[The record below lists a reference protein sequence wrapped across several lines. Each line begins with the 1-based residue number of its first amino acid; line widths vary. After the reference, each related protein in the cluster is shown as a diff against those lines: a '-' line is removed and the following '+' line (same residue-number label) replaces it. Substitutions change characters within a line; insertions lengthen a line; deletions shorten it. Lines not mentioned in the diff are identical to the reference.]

1 MLKTRQIKTL
11 RLFFL
16 MVLPLRLVAACE
28 QKDNPP
34 PSETVP
40 ITADYPADYFVV
52 LPDPPKPPEPV
63 IQTVYVQKEIE
74 KQAEKLA
81 EEKAQK
87 LIERERK
94 KAVVQA
100 REEERRHEIK
110 KEAEKKQD
118 FREYVKQRS
127 ELIRVLRRQAGGS
140 FLTRGIA
147 AEQKQPLEAKVSV
160 QVSMKDKTYAAP
172 SVLSSY
178 PVDRSFI
185 LTEDRT
191 IAAVLL
197 DGINTQIG
205 GTVRAYVSEDV
216 FGADNRYKLLEKGD
230 VVLGRYEPTKK
241 VGETRVQVAFYRII
255 RSADGAEIYS
265 SGKSFAY
272 AADKMGRAGL
282 VGDVDNRNWERYG
295 LAFGTSLIG
304 GLAGLG
310 KAKVKGDEY
319 EEFWN
324 RLSDN
329 TTEIT
334 TKVLEQYMNIAP
346 VITIAQGEPIL
357 IRLAADITLKHP
369 TGKEEK

>member
-1 MLKTRQIKTL
+1 MLKAQKLKVL
-11 RLFFL
+11 RLFCFI
-16 MVLPLRLVAACE
+16 VLPLWLIAACE
-28 QKDNPP
+28 KKDNPP
-34 PSETVP
+34 PSDVIP
-40 ITADYPADYFVV
+40 ITADYPTDYFIV
-52 LPDPPKPPEPV
+52 LPPSKPEV
-63 IQTVYVQKEIE
+63 QTVYVQKEIE
-74 KQAEKLA
+74 KKAEELA

-87 LIERERK
+87 LIERERR
-94 KAVVQA
+94 KAVMQA
-100 REEERRHEIK
+100 RETERRQEIR
-110 KEAEKKQD
+110 KEAEKKRD

-140 FLTRGIA
+140 FLTRSDVP
-147 AEQKQPLEAKVSV
+147 KQRQPHQTKPSV

-172 SVLSSY
+172 IVLSSY

-191 IAAVLL
+191 IPAVLL
-197 DGINTQIG
+197 DGINSQLG
-205 GTVRAYVSEDV
+205 GTMRAYISEDV

-241 VGETRVQVAFYRII
+241 VGETRINVSFYRIL
-255 RSADGAEIYS
+255 RAADGAEIYS
-265 SGKSFAY
+265 AGTAFAY

-282 VGDVDNRNWERYG
+282 VGNVDNRNWERYG
-295 LAFGTSLIG
+295 LAFSTSLIG

-310 KAKVKGDEY
+310 KAKVDGDEY

-334 TKVLEQYMNIAP
+334 TKILEQYMNIAP
-346 VITIAQGEPIL
+346 IITIAQGEPIL
-357 IRLAADITLKHP
+357 IRLAADITLKQ
-369 TGKEEK
+369 ERQ

>member
-1 MLKTRQIKTL
+1 MLKARNLKAL
-11 RLFFL
+11 RLFFS

-28 QKDNPP
+28 KKDNPP
-34 PSETVP
+34 PSNVVP

-52 LPDPPKPPEPV
+52 LPEPPKPV
-63 IQTVYVQKEIE
+63 VQTVYVQKEIE
-74 KQAEKLA
+74 RQAEKLA

-87 LIERERK
+87 WIERERR
-94 KAVVQA
+94 KAVIQA
-100 REEERRHEIK
+100 RETERRQEIR
-110 KEAEKKQD
+110 KETEKKQD

-140 FLTRGIA
+140 FLTRGSEP
-147 AEQKQPLEAKVSV
+147 EQKQPLEAKVSV
-160 QVSMKDKTYAAP
+160 QVSMKDRTYAAP
-172 SVLSSY
+172 MVLSSY
-178 PVDRSFI
+178 PVNRSFI

-197 DGINTQIG
+197 DGVNSQIP
-205 GTVRAYVSEDV
+205 GTVRAVVAEDV
-216 FGADNRYKLLEKGD
+216 FGADGRYKLLEKGD
-230 VVLGRYEPTKK
+230 IVLGRYDKTTK
-241 VGETRVQVAFYRII
+241 VGETRLSVSFYRII

-265 SGKSFAY
+265 AGTAFAY

-357 IRLAADITLKHP
+357 IRLAADIALKHP

>member
-1 MLKTRQIKTL
+1 MLKARKLKVL
-11 RLFFL
+11 RLFFS
-16 MVLPLRLVAACE
+16 MFLPLRLVAACE
-28 QKDNPP
+28 KKDNPP
-34 PSETVP
+34 PSNVVP

-52 LPDPPKPPEPV
+52 LPEPPKPV
-63 IQTVYVQKEIE
+63 VQTVYVQKEIE
-74 KQAEKLA
+74 RKAEKLA

-87 LIERERK
+87 RIERERR

-100 REEERRHEIK
+100 RETERRQEIR
-110 KEAEKKQD
+110 KETEKKQD

-140 FLTRGIA
+140 FLTRGSEP
-147 AEQKQPLEAKVSV
+147 EQKQPLEAKVSV

-172 SVLSSY
+172 MVLSSY

-197 DGINTQIG
+197 DGVNSQIP
-205 GTVRAYVSEDV
+205 GTVRAMVAEDV
-216 FGADNRYKLLEKGD
+216 FGADGRYKLLEKGD
-230 VVLGRYEPTKK
+230 IVLGRYDKTTK
-241 VGETRVQVAFYRII
+241 VGETRLGVSFYRII

-265 SGKSFAY
+265 AGTAFAY

-310 KAKVKGDEY
+310 KAKVKGNEY

-324 RLSDN
+324 RLSDS

-357 IRLAADITLKHP
+357 IRLAADISLKHP

>member
-1 MLKTRQIKTL
+1 MFKKTFGLILTGGI
-11 RLFFL
+11 
-16 MVLPLRLVAACE
+16 LVTQAACE
-28 QKDNPP
+28 KKDNPP
-34 PSETVP
+34 PSDVVP
-40 ITADYPADYFVV
+40 ITASYPADYFVV
-52 LPDPPKPPEPV
+52 LPEPV
-63 IQTVYVQKEIE
+63 VQTVYVQQEIE

-100 REEERRHEIK
+100 REAERRQEIK
-110 KEAEKKQD
+110 KAEKKQD
-118 FREYVKQRS
+118 FREYVKRRS

-140 FLTRGIA
+140 FLTRGGA

-197 DGINTQIG
+197 DGINSQIPG
-205 GTVRAYVSEDV
+205 SVRAMVAEDV
-216 FGADNRYKLLEKGD
+216 FGADGRYKLLEKGD

-241 VGETRVQVAFYRII
+241 VGETRLGVSFYRII

-265 SGKSFAY
+265 AGTAFAY

-310 KAKVKGDEY
+310 KAKVDGDEY

-334 TKVLEQYMNIAP
+334 TKILEQTMSIAP

-357 IRLAADITLKHP
+357 IRLASDITLKTP
-369 TGKEEK
+369 

>member
-1 MLKTRQIKTL
+1 MLKKTFGL
-11 RLFFL
+11 ILAGGIL
-16 MVLPLRLVAACE
+16 ASQTACE
-28 QKDNPP
+28 QKDNPTR
-34 PSETVP
+34 SETVP

-52 LPDPPKPPEPV
+52 LPEPPKPPEPV

-74 KQAEKLA
+74 RQAEKLA

-100 REEERRHEIK
+100 REEERRQEIR

-118 FREYVKQRS
+118 YRKYVKQRS

-140 FLTRGIA
+140 FLTRGGA
-147 AEQKQPLEAKVSV
+147 PEQKQPLEAKVSV
-160 QVSMKDKTYAAP
+160 QVSMKDKSYAAP
-172 SVLSSY
+172 MVLSSY

-191 IAAVLL
+191 IPAVLL
-197 DGINTQIG
+197 DGINTQIA

-216 FGADNRYKLLEKGD
+216 FGASGRFKLLEKGD
-230 VVLGRYEPTKK
+230 VVIGKYQPTKK
-241 VGETRVQVAFYRII
+241 VGDTRVEIAFYRII
-255 RSADGAEIYS
+255 RAADGAEVYS
-265 SGKSFAY
+265 SGAAFAY
-272 AADKMGRAGL
+272 AADKMGRTGL

-295 LAFGTSLIG
+295 LAFSTSFIG
-304 GLAGLG
+304 GIAGLG
-310 KAKVKGDEY
+310 KAKVNGDEY

-334 TKVLEQYMNIAP
+334 TKILEQTMSIAP

-357 IRLAADITLKHP
+357 IRLASDITLKR
-369 TGKEEK
+369 ER